1 MKQGCPA
8 IQYNTKVPD
17 YSCGKEQGHSGGHV
31 DPATQ
36 QPWGT
41 PARPYGMRGAKAA
54 RKRKVK

>member
-31 DPATQ
+31 DPA
-36 QPWGT
+36 
-41 PARPYGMRGAKAA
+41 RPYGMRGAKAA